1 MKSDKIIGPKAYI
14 NLDRCRSNLLAIQKS
29 IGDKKLLCVVKANG
43 YGHGSIQ
50 IAKAIANVRNVKFAV
65 FSFDEALELR
75 SAKIKNE
82 ILVFSKLQKNNIE
95 LAYKENV
102 TLNISSFDDI
112 EHVDSFYLRNKV
124 SPKYH
129 LKFDTGMTRLG
140 FDIEDAE
147 AVCKSLSKSL
157 GPFIEGVYTHFA
169 TADEGDLSYAEK
181 QLNDFKIVIKKVENF
196 GLKFKFI
203 HCSNS
208 GAVLNLEESYFNMV
222 RVGMLLYGA
231 LPSNEVYDN
240 IGIRPIMSFCGS
252 IVNVRSVKKDTPV
265 SYGGVYKTVSDTNI
279 AVIQTGFADGFPR
292 PWFDKGYVIYNG
304 QKFKIAGRVCMDQL
318 MIDFGNVVP
327 KIGDDVLF
335 FGDNEIGNLP
345 VEIIADQINS
355 TPYVLFTAIGGRTKS
370 IYINKN
376 KF

>member
-1 MKSDKIIGPKAYI
+1 MKSHKIIGPKAYI
-14 NLDRCRSNLLAIQKS
+14 NLDRCRSNLTAIQKS
-29 IGDKKLLCVVKANG
+29 VGDKKLLCVVKANG

-50 IAKAIANVRNVKFAV
+50 IAKSIADIKNVQFAV
-65 FSFDEALELR
+65 FSIDEALELR

-82 ILVFSKLQKNNIE
+82 ILVFSKLQKNNIK
-95 LAYKENV
+95 LAYEEDII
-102 TLNISSFDDI
+102 LNLSSFDDI
-112 EHVDSFYLRNKV
+112 NHIESFHLKNKV

-140 FDIEDAE
+140 FNLDDAE
-147 AVCKSLSKSL
+147 AIYKSLSKSL
-157 GPFIEGVYTHFA
+157 HPYIDGVYTHFA

-181 QLNDFKIVIKKVENF
+181 QLNDFKMVIEKVENF
-196 GLKFKFI
+196 GMKFKFI

-208 GAVLNLEESYFNMV
+208 GAVLNLEESYFNMI

-231 LPSNEVYDN
+231 LPSNELSN
-240 IGIRPIMSFCGS
+240 SIGIKPVMSFCGS
-252 IVNVRSVKKDTPV
+252 IVNVRKVKKNTPV
-265 SYGGVYKTVSDTNI
+265 SYGGVYKTGSDTNI

-292 PWFDKGYVIYNG
+292 PWFENGYVIYNG

-327 KIGDDVLF
+327 EIGDDVLF
-335 FGDNEIGNLP
+335 FGDNQIGHLS

-355 TPYVLFTAIGGRTKS
+355 TPYVLFTAIGGRTRL
-370 IYINKN
+370 IYINE
-376 KF
+376 